1 MFVNPKRI
9 RVLVEKEKAKGPV
22 VYWMGRD
29 QRARDNW
36 ALLHAKELAEK
47 HDSPLA
53 VVFCLVP
60 KFLGATSRQYRFMLQ
75 GLKEV
80 ERNLRALDIAFFLLQ
95 GDPGREIPTFL
106 SEQDASALVCDFS
119 PLRQS
124 RIWKEVV
131 AGKIEIPFFRGRRPQ
146 HSAMLAG
153 IAKGRVG
160 CLQLPSQDTSSS
172 ARVYG

>member
-9 RVLVEKEKAKGPV
+9 RVLVRREKAKGPV

-29 QRARDNW
+29 QRACDNC

-80 ERNLRALDIAFFLLQ
+80 ERNLRALDIAFFLLL
-95 GDPGREIPTFL
+95 GDPGQEIPKFL
-106 SEQDASALVCDFS
+106 SDQDASSSKSMQKTEENISTPPKSWKGHA
-119 PLRQS
+119 PMMTYGMQLRWRWS
-124 RIWKEVV
+124 TKEKCT
-131 AGKIEIPFFRGRRPQ
+131 AI
-146 HSAMLAG
+146 
-153 IAKGRVG
+153 
-160 CLQLPSQDTSSS
+160 
-172 ARVYG
+172 